1 MLEPLAEDEL
11 GLLVLDVGLLELL
24 LRDLEREGREVAAAE
39 VGRDVGGR
47 EGDVAVL
54 ELHGLSIYVAAARSY
69 GRPVSR
75 VRPPVNNRSTSSSSG
90 SAFAA
95 GAYATDGTS

>member
-11 GLLVLDVGLLELL
+11 GLLVLDVGLGELL
-24 LRDLEREGREVAAAE
+24 LRDLEGEGREVAAAE

-54 ELHGLSIYVAAARSY
+54 ELHCLSIYLRAASSLRAHCRLDGCAV
-69 GRPVSR
+69 GRAVHI
-75 VRPPVNNRSTSSSSG
+75 G
-90 SAFAA
+90 EL
-95 GAYATDGTS
+95 GL